1 MKEIIVEPDKL
12 IISKTDTKGIITYG
26 NRYFTQISGY
36 QTQEYMHKPH
46 NILRHGDMPKAVFK
60 LLWKVVFSGNEIHAF
75 VKNRA
80 KDGSYYWV
88 FTNVSPSYDA
98 NGNIVGFFSVRR
110 KPSKKGIET
119 IIPVYAQMLE
129 AEKKGGVDAGVKKLM
144 QVLNSL
150 NVEYEDLILA
160 LQED

>member
-60 LLWKVVFSGNEIHAF
+60 LLWKVIFSGKEIHAF

-129 AEKKGGVDAGVKKLM
+129 AEKRGGVDAGVKKLT